1 VSKIRS
7 SKEVSKENVKFLHL
21 RDHEVSLSGDNS
33 HSVEAPRGGCTIG
46 YVEVDRNEST
56 MRVLYTFARCAPI
69 DSFCKAIGRNICT
82 GRLTKGVDVGII
94 SVPVGLARHEVH
106 NILKNKYY
114 ENEEVWD
121 HTVRR
126 HVF

>member
-1 VSKIRS
+1 VSKKRS
-7 SKEVSKENVKFLHL
+7 SEEISKENVRFIHL
-21 RDHEVSLSGDNS
+21 RARDVSISGDDFY
-33 HSVEAPRGGCTIG
+33 SVESPHGGCTIG
-46 YVEVDRNEST
+46 YIEVDRNENT
-56 MRVLYTFARCAPI
+56 MRVLYTFARCSPT